1 MTLVWLIDQA
11 VEALRVLED
20 MGEAITSLAIGAAR
34 PPQQRMKL
42 AALPAAP
49 GIELEEDREPDLL
62 ACAPDLGVESIPDFE
77 FEQTLSL

>member
-20 MGEAITSLAIGAAR
+20 ICEAITSLAIGAAR

-42 AALPAAP
+42 AALSAAP

-62 ACAPDLGVESIPDFE
+62 ACAPDLGVESIPDFG